1 MRTPSLEFSLP
12 GSEDILGRASG
23 FDSVKG
29 RTVCRNEK
37 IPRFTLTLVEPTADG
52 SCTPDVSLVV
62 LLRTTYVDTRQ
73 FTRALPPARPEGH
86 ETRTKGRCAA
96 CCNASEHGDF
106 SGILERTKRVCVR
119 RWSEPGLRP
128 PHPKGAFPE
137 TCFVLAD

>member
-73 FTRALPPARPEGH
+73 FTRAHHPIQESAIR
-86 ETRTKGRCAA
+86 
-96 CCNASEHGDF
+96 
-106 SGILERTKRVCVR
+106 ERLKSDGYV
-119 RWSEPGLRP
+119 
-128 PHPKGAFPE
+128 
-137 TCFVLAD
+137 